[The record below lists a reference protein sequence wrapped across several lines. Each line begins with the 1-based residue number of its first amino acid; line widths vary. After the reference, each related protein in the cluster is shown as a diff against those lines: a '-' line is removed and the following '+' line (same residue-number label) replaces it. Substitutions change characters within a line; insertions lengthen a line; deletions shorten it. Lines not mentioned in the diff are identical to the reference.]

1 MNSIRRT
8 VRMWAIATAAA
19 TAFLGQVQ
27 AAPVVTVSPATQNV
41 GVGDPASVNILVSGL
56 TEAVGGFSFVLDFNE
71 SFLSFVDYTF
81 NLGNVLGAGPTDDL
95 SFGLIDANSLDV
107 FILADVSATEAE
119 LEAAQ
124 GATFVLATVNFT
136 GLANGLSPLI
146 LSNVTLSM
154 FDGITAI
161 QGVTARNGEVCVG
174 GNCTV
179 PEPTSMLLVATA
191 LGALVLRRRKAA

>member
-81 NLGNVLGAGPTDDL
+81 NLGNVLGAGPTDL
-95 SFGLIDANSLDV
+95 SFGLIDASFLDV

-124 GATFVLATVNFT
+124 GASFVLATVNFK
-136 GLANGLSPLI
+136 GLASGLSPLI
-146 LSNVTLSM
+146 LSNVALSM

-161 QGVTARNGEVCVG
+161 PGVAARNGEVCVG